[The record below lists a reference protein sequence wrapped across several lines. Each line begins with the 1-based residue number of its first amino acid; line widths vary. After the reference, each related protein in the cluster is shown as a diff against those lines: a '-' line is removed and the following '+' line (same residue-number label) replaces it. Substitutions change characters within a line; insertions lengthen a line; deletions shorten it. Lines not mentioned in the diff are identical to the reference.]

1 MKYNRLNEIELYLS
15 QKQYASIDDLLEKF
29 NISLQT
35 LRRDLKE
42 LQGRGVITKVY
53 GGVLFKRSNETK
65 VDVSMPAIHST
76 INIEEKIKIGE
87 LAASLVENNDI
98 IFIDSGSTAHYIVD
112 FLADKENITIVS
124 HSLDV
129 LNAVSKYPSIHCLAL
144 GGAYHH
150 ESRSYYVDTDTMR
163 YLFNKSFIAT
173 VGLSLPRGL
182 TNMNFYEAAVK
193 TKVIGNSIKNYVLCD
208 HTKFN
213 VTAFNNFASLE
224 KIEGVITDECPPDN
238 YLNYFKRNNIQL
250 FY

>member
-53 GGVLFKRSNETK
+53 GGVLFKRVHETK
-65 VDVSMPAIHST
+65 VDVSMPAVHST

-129 LNAVSKYPSIHCLAL
+129 LNAVSKYPSIHCLSTPIRC
-144 GGAYHH
+144 GIFSTSPS
-150 ESRSYYVDTDTMR
+150 SRPSACR
-163 YLFNKSFIAT
+163 C
-173 VGLSLPRGL
+173 P
-182 TNMNFYEAAVK
+182 AV
-193 TKVIGNSIKNYVLCD
+193 
-208 HTKFN
+208 
-213 VTAFNNFASLE
+213 
-224 KIEGVITDECPPDN
+224 
-238 YLNYFKRNNIQL
+238 
-250 FY
+250 